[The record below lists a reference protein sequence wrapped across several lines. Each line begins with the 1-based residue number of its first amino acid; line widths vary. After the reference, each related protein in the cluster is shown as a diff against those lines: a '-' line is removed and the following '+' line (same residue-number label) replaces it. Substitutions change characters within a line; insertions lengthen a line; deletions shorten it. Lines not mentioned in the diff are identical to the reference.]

1 MSPVK
6 PNRNVTFQVRIRCT
20 RKGGALGRRLGDE
33 QEGTRL
39 VPSVRASKKER
50 DNTKTGGADN
60 GRQLSTMSK
69 EEQAVRPRRGE
80 RVGASRART
89 RIQSSQGWGR
99 KKRDHR
105 SIPRALWRFRTNPGG
120 REAGQRGARG
130 GPRDTSTVAD
140 KRKAV
145 EEAAEA
151 IAAQIVA
158 GGGGTIWR
166 GGKKRGGA
174 PPRVLKGRRSLAP

>member
-6 PNRNVTFQVRIRCT
+6 PNRNVTFQERIRCT

-39 VPSVRASKKER
+39 VPSVRASKEER

-105 SIPRALWRFRTNPGG
+105 SVPRALWRFRPNPGG
-120 REAGQRGARG
+120 REAGQRGPRG
-130 GPRDTSTVAD
+130 GSRDTSTVAD

-151 IAAQIVA
+151 IGAPVVA
-158 GGGGTIWR
+158 GAASTFRRVGTN
-166 GGKKRGGA
+166 G
-174 PPRVLKGRRSLAP
+174 RVATQVV